1 MSVQHDSD
9 RDPAESSGEAESVSA
24 QASEPES
31 STASAS
37 EPESTTTDAPPEDH
51 PAEDR
56 PAEDHPA
63 DDRSE
68 DRPADAVVARSETVE
83 ARPGHGLPAYRPPPS
98 PAYAAPPAEPATAST
113 RVPPLTTPTGPPP
126 PDRSP
131 SERRLGWQLLIAGLF
146 LVVVAGAVAALAIQ
160 SDGGGTDDYTFGDV
174 SEITGDVTVRPGIDD
189 EIRTLAVGDE
199 VVTGWQVEVADGGT
213 AIIDL
218 AGGGVLRV
226 DSGARVRF
234 VDLAVDPDTGDRA
247 RASEPALDLSGGRAW
262 FVPGKPADDAPAI
275 RAHIV
280 DGVVASDGHPV
291 AIDCTDTCTVEA
303 PTGGVTVTTEDGVD
317 VTPTTNELLRVG
329 PGPALDLTIAEAAST
344 WARQNLDADEQAGLS
359 PTEVDDA
366 PGIVE
371 SAVIDGTYAVA
382 ITVVGPPTG
391 DPIPLALQY
400 PDGETYALDLAIDG
414 SSCDEPPCSLTVTS
428 EDGLSGTAHL
438 REGEVALT
446 FGLPI
451 NCLDETQSSVVL
463 PGIGSTAVNATLTIA
478 AVDFDGERWHA
489 RRVSGTG
496 TIAATMS
503 TTCNPGDV
511 LGTATSPITLAGS

>member
-9 RDPAESSGEAESVSA
+9 RDPADASGE
-24 QASEPES
+24 
-31 STASAS
+31 
-37 EPESTTTDAPPEDH
+37 
-51 PAEDR
+51 PAET
-56 PAEDHPA
+56 E
-63 DDRSE
+63 
-68 DRPADAVVARSETVE
+68 PADAADARPEAVE
-83 ARPGHGLPAYRPPPS
+83 APPGHGLPAYRPPPS
-98 PAYAAPPAEPATAST
+98 PAYAAPPAEPVTSST
-113 RVPPLTTPTGPPP
+113 RVPPLTAPTGPPA
-126 PDRSP
+126 PDPSP
-131 SERRLGWQLLIAGLF
+131 SDRRLGWQLLIAGLF

-160 SDGGGTDDYTFGDV
+160 SGGGTDDHTFGEV
-174 SEITGDVTVRPGIDD
+174 SAITGDVTVRPGIDD
-189 EIRTLAVGDE
+189 DLRELEVGDE
-199 VVTGWQVEVADGGT
+199 VLTGWQVEVAGGGT
-213 AIIDL
+213 TTIDL

-226 DSGARVRF
+226 DSGAQVRF

-262 FVPGKPADDAPAI
+262 FVPGTPADDAATV

-280 DGVVASDGHPV
+280 DGVVESDGHPV
-291 AIDCTDTCTVEA
+291 ALDCLDTCTVEA
-303 PTGGVTVTTEDGVD
+303 PTGGVTVTTEEGVD
-317 VTPTTNELLRVG
+317 LTPTTNEVLRVG
-329 PGPALDLTIAEAAST
+329 PGRALDLTIAEATST

-359 PTEVDDA
+359 PPEADDA

-371 SAVIDGTYAVA
+371 SAVIDGTYAIA
-382 ITVVGPPTG
+382 ITVVGPPAG

-400 PDGETYALDLAIDG
+400 PQGETYALDLAIDG
-414 SSCDEPPCSLTVTS
+414 SGCDEPPCSLPVTS
-428 EDGLSGTAHL
+428 DDGLSGTAQV

-451 NCLDETQSSVVL
+451 NCLDETHTSVVL

-489 RRVSGTG
+489 RRISGTG